1 MIGLLLEIISLLVWE
16 LAHLFRADSSPRI
29 ARSCPTRKE
38 ISMNRYSAPS
48 PVPRRVIVAA
58 IVSSTIGLL
67 LWGAVI
73 MVFYDLLTH

>member
-1 MIGLLLEIISLLVWE
+1 
-16 LAHLFRADSSPRI
+16 
-29 ARSCPTRKE
+29 
-38 ISMNRYSAPS
+38 MNRYSAPS